1 MKYEDT
7 IALIKKYGITFAD
20 SSVVKNVEDAA
31 KVAKYPVALKVLS
44 AEILHKSDKGCV
56 KLNIT
61 DEVSLRKAYSEI
73 ISNAGGA
80 KVDGVLVQKMAKPG
94 LELIVGG
101 RRDEQFGPVLLFGLG
116 GIFVEVFKDFS
127 LRVCPIEK
135 EDAMEMITEMKAYP
149 LLTGVRGTK
158 PVDIEAVAD
167 LLLKASKLLYENEQ
181 VKEIDINPVIAY
193 ENGYCAVDVRVLP

>member
-1 MKYEDT
+1 
-7 IALIKKYGITFAD
+7 
-20 SSVVKNVEDAA
+20 
-31 KVAKYPVALKVLS
+31 VLS
-44 AEILHKSDKGCV
+44 GEILHKSDKGCV
-56 KLNIT
+56 KLNIK
-61 DEVSLRKAYSEI
+61 DEESLRKAYSEI

-80 KVDGVLVQKMAKPG
+80 EVDGVLVQKMAKPG

-135 EDAMEMITEMKAYP
+135 DDAMEMIREMKAYP

-158 PVDIEAVAD
+158 PVDIGAVAD